1 MSALNVCFML
11 NCRFPIYMFINL
23 FIAGSYRYNDHHFHY
38 GYHISAAAIV
48 AKYRPQWGVKYF
60 ERILLYVRDIANPSA
75 DDEFFPMYRQ
85 KDWYLGNSYAAGIVS
100 SELLCIVSNSS
111 HECNLIQISLLSLII

>member
-1 MSALNVCFML
+1 MFASCWNRL
-11 NCRFPIYMFINL
+11 PIYLFINL
-23 FIAGSYRYNDHHFHY
+23 IIFSNVYRYNDHHFHY

-48 AKYRPQWGVKYF
+48 AKHRPQWGVKYF

-85 KDWYLGNSYAAGIVS
+85 KDWYLGNSYAAGLVS
-100 SELLCIVSNSS
+100 SELLLFPTLHKNVIL
-111 HECNLIQISLLSLII
+111 CNQHFSL

>member
-1 MSALNVCFML
+1 ML
-11 NCRFPIYMFINL
+11 IQTLGMECECVECLLRVGHRFSTYLSLISSSRPSF
-23 FIAGSYRYNDHHFHY
+23 RYNDHHFHY

-48 AKYRPQWGVKYF
+48 AKHRPQWGVKYF

-85 KDWYLGNSYAAGIVS
+85 KDWYLGNSFAAGLVS
-100 SELLCIVSNSS
+100 SELLYTISNCS
-111 HECNLIQISLLSLII
+111 I